1 MNILDYLLPEN
12 WQLENLNPLL
22 DVAILVAAAL
32 IAAFVLNRLVFGL
45 LSWNAQRFDSKTM
58 QQIIRHVRRPALW
71 LFFFFLLN
79 IFAGSVELPEESF
92 SFDWLQKIATVGLII
107 SCGWLA
113 MGVVHI
119 VSFAVRNQYDLEDDQ
134 NNLQERKILT
144 QLQYIRRIASIVIF
158 VIAASI
164 VLMQFEEIRT
174 LGASL
179 LTSAGVAGIII
190 GVAAQKSLAN
200 LLAGFQIAFTQP
212 IRLDDVVIVAGEWG
226 RIEEIT
232 LTYVV
237 VRIWDQRRLVVPLQR
252 FIEDSFQNWTRTN
265 SELIG
270 AVFLYTDYAI
280 PINELRAELD
290 RLLENHPKWDGRVK
304 AVQVTDCKP
313 EVIEVRMLV
322 SAADAGRTFELRCDV
337 REHMVG
343 FIQRNYPEGLPQT
356 RVIMSRAE
364 DMERKR
370 HQQKP
375 SGEESPRTTSPA
387 PEEGVEEIARKR
399 EEEKGK

>member
-1 MNILDYLLPEN
+1 MNILDYLLPAD
-12 WQLENLNPLL
+12 WQLDSLNPLI
-22 DVAILVAAAL
+22 VAAILVGLAL
-32 IAAFVLNRLVFGL
+32 ALALLLNRLIFGL
-45 LSWNAQRFDSKTM
+45 LNWNANRYGLNTIKSIVRNVQRPVF
-58 QQIIRHVRRPALW
+58 W
-71 LFFFFLLN
+71 LLFFFLLS
-79 IFAGSVELPEESF
+79 IFAGSVEPPAEDETGVSF
-92 SFDWLQKIATVGLII
+92 SWLHKLATVGLII
-107 SCGWLA
+107 SAGWLA
-113 MGVVHI
+113 MGAI
-119 VSFAVRNQYDLEDDQ
+119 KIIADSVRRQYDIAEEEDNLE
-134 NNLQERKILT
+134 ERKILT
-144 QLQYIRRIASIVIF
+144 QLQYIRRVSYVVIF
-158 VIAASI
+158 IVTASI
-164 VLMQFEEIRT
+164 VLMQFEGIRT

-265 SELIG
+265 SQLIG
-270 AVFLYTDYAI
+270 AVYLYTDYAI
-280 PINELRAELD
+280 PVGELRQELD
-290 RLLENHPKWDGRVK
+290 RVLENHPKWDGRVK

-322 SAADAGRTFELRCDV
+322 SAEDAGSTFDLRCDV
-337 REHMVG
+337 REHMIG
-343 FIQRNYPEGLPQT
+343 YIQRNFPEGLPQT

-364 DMERKR
+364 EVNREPKAE
-370 HQQKP
+370 KP
-375 SGEESPRTTSPA
+375 SGERNPRTSSPT
-387 PEEGVEEIARKR
+387 PEEGVEEI
-399 EEEKGK
+399 EEK

>member
-1 MNILDYLLPEN
+1 MNFLDYLLPEN

-22 DVAILVAAAL
+22 VVAILLGTAI
-32 IAAFVLNRLVFGL
+32 IAAFILNRLIFGL
-45 LSWNAQRFDSKTM
+45 LSWNARRFDSKTM
-58 QQIIRHVRRPALW
+58 QNIIKSVRRPAFW
-71 LFFFFLLN
+71 LLFFFLLN
-79 IFAGSVELPEESF
+79 IFAGGIELSEESF
-92 SFDWLQKIATVGLII
+92 SFDWLQKLATVGLII
-107 SCGWLA
+107 ACGWLA
-113 MGVVHI
+113 MGVVRI
-119 VSFAVRNQYDLEDDQ
+119 VSYAVRNQYDLEDDED
-134 NNLQERKILT
+134 NLHERKILT
-144 QLQYIRRIASIVIF
+144 QLQYIRRISSIVIF
-158 VIAASI
+158 IITVSI
-164 VLMQFEEIRT
+164 VLMQFEGIRT

-237 VRIWDQRRLVVPLQR
+237 VRVWDQRRLVVPLQR
-252 FIEDSFQNWTRTN
+252 FIEDSFQNWTRTS

-270 AVFLYTDYAI
+270 AVFLYTDYAL

-290 RLLENHPKWDGRVK
+290 RVLENHPKWDGRVK

-322 SAADAGRTFELRCDV
+322 SAADAGSTFDLRCHV
-337 REHMVG
+337 REHMIG
-343 FIQRNYPEGLPQT
+343 FIQHNYPEGLPQT

-364 DMERKR
+364 DMERR
-370 HQQKP
+370 SQP
-375 SGEESPRTTSPA
+375 EEPDSEEAPLVSSPA
-387 PEEGVEEIARKR
+387 PEEGVEEIEAKK
-399 EEEKGK
+399 EE

>member
-1 MNILDYLLPEN
+1 MNFLDYLLPEN
-12 WQLENLNPLL
+12 WHLENLNPLL
-22 DVAILVAAAL
+22 VVAILIGAAL
-32 IAAFVLNRLVFGL
+32 IFAFVLNRVVFGL
-45 LSWNAQRFDSKTM
+45 LSWNARRFDSKTM
-58 QQIIRHVRRPALW
+58 QNVIRHVRRPAFW
-71 LFFFFLLN
+71 LLFFFLLN
-79 IFAGSVELPEESF
+79 ISAGGIEFPEERF

-107 SCGWLA
+107 ASGWLA
-113 MGVVHI
+113 MGIVRI
-119 VSFAVRNQYDLEDDQ
+119 VSFAVRRQYDIEDEQD
-134 NNLQERKILT
+134 NLQDRKILT

-158 VIAASI
+158 IITASI
-164 VLMQFEEIRT
+164 VLMQFEGIRT

-237 VRIWDQRRLVVPLQR
+237 VRVWDQRRLVVPLQR
-252 FIEDSFQNWTRTN
+252 FIEDSFQNWTRTS

-270 AVFLYTDYAI
+270 AVFLYTDYAL
-280 PINELRAELD
+280 PIQELRAELG
-290 RLLENHPKWDGRVK
+290 RVLEKHPKWDGRVK

-313 EVIEVRMLV
+313 DVIEVRMLV
-322 SAADAGRTFELRCDV
+322 SAVDAGSTFDLRCDV
-337 REHMVG
+337 REHMIG
-343 FIQRNYPEGLPQT
+343 YIQRNYPEGLPQT

-364 DMERKR
+364 DLDRKP
-370 HQQKP
+370 QQQES
-375 SGEESPRTTSPA
+375 SGEAEPRTYSPA
-387 PEEGVEEIARKR
+387 PEEGVKEIEHKR
-399 EEEKGK
+399 EEER